1 VRNGGAAVEI
11 GGRVQITE
19 LGGAESVIHFAHGTL
34 SWISQS
40 HGVHAMQV
48 GETATFYMD
57 AGQCLY
63 FDADGRLVAS

>member
-1 VRNGGAAVEI
+1 
-11 GGRVQITE
+11 VQITE
-19 LGGAESVIHFAHGTL
+19 LSGAESVIHFAHGDL

-48 GETATFYMD
+48 GETATFFMD
-57 AGQCLY
+57 AAQCMY